1 MATVNQVVER
11 GCSMLVHF
19 DRATSAVEL
28 KEALE
33 TGNAEEKADAMK
45 KVISLLLSGEAIPQ
59 VFITIVRYVLPSD
72 DHTVQKLL
80 LLYMEMIEK
89 CGADGKILPE
99 MILLCQ
105 NLRNNLQHPNE
116 FLRGCTLR
124 FLCRITEPD
133 LLEPLIPS
141 IVQNLEHRHSYV
153 RRNAVMAI
161 NKIYD
166 LPDGEHLIPDAP
178 EIIESFLMSG
188 ENDLGTRRNAFLMLY
203 THAQERAVN
212 YLMNNLESV
221 SNWGDILQTVV
232 LDLIRKVCRSDPTQ
246 KGKYI
251 KVILMLLGTNNAS
264 VVYECANTL
273 VALSNAPT
281 AIKAAANCYCQLLV
295 NQSDNNV
302 KLIVLDRL
310 TDLKKDNKELL
321 QGDDHGYLTRDLL
334 AEHRH
339 QAQDARFSAR
349 LDHASQHRRRH
360 EHVKDGGDQVS
371 I

>member
-1 MATVNQVVER
+1 
-11 GCSMLVHF
+11 MLVHF

-188 ENDLGTRRNAFLMLY
+188 ENDLGTRRNAFLML
-203 THAQERAVN
+203 
-212 YLMNNLESV
+212 S
-221 SNWGDILQTVV
+221 
-232 LDLIRKVCRSDPTQ
+232 LIH
-246 KGKYI
+246 I
-251 KVILMLLGTNNAS
+251 
-264 VVYECANTL
+264 
-273 VALSNAPT
+273 
-281 AIKAAANCYCQLLV
+281 
-295 NQSDNNV
+295 
-302 KLIVLDRL
+302 
-310 TDLKKDNKELL
+310 
-321 QGDDHGYLTRDLL
+321 
-334 AEHRH
+334 
-339 QAQDARFSAR
+339 
-349 LDHASQHRRRH
+349 
-360 EHVKDGGDQVS
+360 
-371 I
+371 